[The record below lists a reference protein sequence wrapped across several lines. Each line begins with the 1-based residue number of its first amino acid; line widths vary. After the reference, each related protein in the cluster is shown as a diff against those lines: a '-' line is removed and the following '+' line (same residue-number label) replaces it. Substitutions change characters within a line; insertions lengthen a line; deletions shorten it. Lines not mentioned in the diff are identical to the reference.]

1 MTMAAKLVRSDRTA
15 IELAVRDLSTRGARL
30 IGRGRAV
37 AGERVRV
44 VLELDGAAHDVIAEV
59 TRTDPQ
65 RAEVEVA
72 FLHLPASAAAAIE
85 RANAASLERVRAAA
99 QPAVLVFGVSP
110 EPRAAIER
118 DLAKLDRTARCCST
132 LLETISAL
140 GDASSRCEAVVV
152 ASSAGAEVM
161 TGLLDHLAQYH
172 PRLRRVLL
180 FGDQLASLDHA
191 AARRVD
197 AVLRTPWRIRALA
210 RAVGIESAD
219 NTLGLLALTI
229 D

>member
-1 MTMAAKLVRSDRTA
+1 MAAAAKLVRSDRTA
-15 IELAVRDLSTRGARL
+15 IELAVRDLSPRGARL
-30 IGRGRAV
+30 IGRARAV

-44 VLELDGAAHDVIAEV
+44 VLELDGVAHDVIAEV

-72 FLHLPASAAAAIE
+72 FLHLPASAATAID
-85 RANAASLERVRAAA
+85 RSIRTSLERVRAAD
-99 QPAVLVFGVSP
+99 QPAVVAFGLSP
-110 EPRAAIER
+110 EPRAALER
-118 DLAKLDRTARCCST
+118 DLAKLDRATRPCST
-132 LLETISAL
+132 LLETVSAL
-140 GDASSRCEAVVV
+140 GDPGARCEAVVV
-152 ASSAGAEVM
+152 ASSAGAEVV